1 MFNDLLLLTAKE
13 TKVLIF
19 NLRFPKEG
27 KMWVVWFAIFSTAKE
42 TKVLMIHLRFPKEG
56 KMWVVWFAIFN
67 RFFNGEEN

>member
-27 KMWVVWFAIFSTAKE
+27 KMWVVWFALI
-42 TKVLMIHLRFPKEG
+42 
-56 KMWVVWFAIFN
+56 N

>member
-27 KMWVVWFAIFSTAKE
+27 KMWVVWFALINS
-42 TKVLMIHLRFPKEG
+42 
-56 KMWVVWFAIFN
+56 
-67 RFFNGEEN
+67 FFNGEEKEEVKVYKDYVKPTPKILARRRKQLSKI

>member
-1 MFNDLLLLTAKE
+1 MWVVWFAIFSTAKE

-27 KMWVVWFAIFSTAKE
+27 KMWVVWFALI
-42 TKVLMIHLRFPKEG
+42 
-56 KMWVVWFAIFN
+56 N